1 MRINELIRSFEI
13 YTSNEERQVLEQIT
27 KPLALE
33 SFEER
38 EQVIIQNLI
47 RKSLVSK
54 MTNNGYT
61 YVMKND

>member
-13 YTSNEERQVLEQIT
+13 YTTNEEKSVLEQIDR
-27 KPLALE
+27 PLPIE
-33 SFEER
+33 SFQER
-38 EQVIIQNLI
+38 EQVVIQNLV

-54 MTNNGYT
+54 LSNNGHT

>member
-13 YTSNEERQVLEQIT
+13 YTSNEEKSVLEQIDR
-27 KPLALE
+27 PLPLD
-33 SFEER
+33 SFEQR
-38 EQVIIQNLI
+38 EQVIIQNLV

-54 MTNNGYT
+54 LSNNGYI

>member
-13 YTSNEERQVLEQIT
+13 YTSNEEKSVLEQIDR
-27 KPLALE
+27 PLPLD
-33 SFEER
+33 SFEQR
-38 EQVIIQNLI
+38 EQVIIQHLV

-54 MTNNGYT
+54 LSNNGYI